1 MPESSVT
8 KSSFAFALFFS
19 VARTAHAEDRCV
31 LRGETTI
38 PDGVGIFDAAADGM
52 EIGHFTGTRVALTV
66 SSFPEG
72 SAGRSGIETS
82 GFRVKGFVRARDIP
96 AYTARPVPIYAGHVS
111 IGEGRK
117 VAVIGS
123 GPGRLHV
130 EKTLSTPISGTFQGW
145 APCDAVSLSP
155 KVPPGWA
162 PPGGARG
169 YVVKRGKIDLYA
181 ESRGDLV
188 ATLSRGA
195 EPSKIL
201 FWGGEPGDG
210 FVHVEYHGDL
220 LIDAWARA
228 QDLSALPPGETMDQ
242 LAPGTPQP
250 GVARIQM
257 QGRAK
262 VVRTSTAVQLRA
274 AATDAAVTI
283 GGIDAGMDVVVVDVV
298 AGWAS
303 VLPVSLA
310 IAPSGAAQFW
320 VRARDLGI

>member
-1 MPESSVT
+1 MPESLVT
-8 KSSFAFALFFS
+8 KSSFALALLLS
-19 VARTAHAEDRCV
+19 VARLAHAEDRCV
-31 LRGETTI
+31 LRGEPAI
-38 PDGVGIFDAAADGM
+38 PEGVGIYDAPTDGT
-52 EIGHFTGTRVALTV
+52 EIGHFTGTKTALALT
-66 SSFPEG
+66 SFPDAA
-72 SAGRSGIETS
+72 SGRSGIETV
-82 GFRVKGFVRARDIP
+82 GFRLKGFVRARDIP
-96 AYTARPVPIYAGHVS
+96 AYTARPVPVYSGHLS

-117 VAVIGS
+117 VVVIGS
-123 GPGRLHV
+123 APGRLHV
-130 EKTLSTPISGTFQGW
+130 EKVLTSPISGTFQGW

-155 KVPPGWA
+155 KVPPGWT

-169 YVVKRGKIDLYA
+169 YVVKRPKIDLFA
-181 ESRGDLV
+181 ETHGDLV

-195 EPSKIL
+195 DAAKVL
-201 FWGGEPGDG
+201 FWGGEPTDG

-242 LAPGTPQP
+242 LAPGAPQP

-262 VVRTSTAVQLRA
+262 VVRAASAVLLHS
-274 AATDAAVTI
+274 AATDAAVVI
-283 GGIDAGMDVVVVDVV
+283 GGIDAGVDVVVVDVV

-303 VLPVSLA
+303 VLPVSLS